1 MAISLPVRFR
11 SEGGRVAV
19 ETDPLHAPLRDFLI
33 NDLGEDVSAIA
44 RTQGR
49 LGGGGPSGPWEEVYR
64 YHRLD
69 FDGTT
74 VHVRDVGGWASCD
87 LDPAV
92 LRQCLDEYLQQVG
105 ALRSRR
111 SLERVLGEPR
121 NGEPVASSL
130 ALGSV
135 SNRTQGWG
143 LIQAPR
149 AMLEDIAG
157 LTPHPD
163 GCLPHGVLETG
174 SGACWADLAVLD
186 ESGTRLRGGTKTFMP
201 RGIDPERLMA
211 ELGNTLT
218 QARFLNGVPGAWSG
232 VVAGVPV
239 HGYIDPD
246 SVLRLPC
253 HPIEIEG
260 VVRHVRVFFPELA
273 DSGVDLEAAASSASM
288 FSQAVYGPR
297 HVLTAFLL
305 HDVQSHRHHL
315 EVVRAARPG
324 WEHTG
329 NACHLRV
336 DVQTVRLEHLWLP
349 GHACELPTGE
359 FAGVLYEYERLVT
372 TGVS

>member
-1 MAISLPVRFR
+1 MSLPVRFR
-11 SEGGRVAV
+11 SDGVRVAV

-44 RTQGR
+44 RAQGW
-49 LGGGGPSGPWEEVYR
+49 LDGVPSGPWQENYR

-69 FDGTT
+69 FDGTI
-74 VHVRDVGGWASCD
+74 VHVRDVDGWASCD

-92 LRQCLDEYLQQVG
+92 LRQCLEEYLQQVG
-105 ALRSRR
+105 ALRDRR
-111 SLERVLGEPR
+111 DRVFGEAR
-121 NGEPVASSL
+121 EGEPVATSL

-135 SNRTQGWG
+135 SHRTQGWRLFQTPRAVLEDMAG
-143 LIQAPR
+143 LI
-149 AMLEDIAG
+149 
-157 LTPHPD
+157 PHPD
-163 GCLPHGVLETG
+163 GCLPHGVLGTG

-186 ESGTRLRGGTKTFMP
+186 EAGTRLRGGTKTFMP

-218 QARFLNGVPGAWSG
+218 HARFINTIPGAWAG
-232 VVAGVPV
+232 FVAGVPV
-239 HGYIDPD
+239 HGYVDPAA
-246 SVLRLPC
+246 VLRLPC
-253 HPIEIEG
+253 DPIEIGG

-273 DSGVDLEAAASSASM
+273 DSGVDLVAAASTASD
-288 FSQAVYGPR
+288 FPRAVDGPR

-329 NACHLRV
+329 NACHLRL
-336 DVQTVRLEHLWLP
+336 DVRTVRLEHMWLP
-349 GHACELPTGE
+349 GHACEMPTGE
-359 FAGVLYEYERLVT
+359 FASVLYEYERLLT
-372 TGVS
+372 P

>member
-11 SEGGRVAV
+11 SDGARVAV

-33 NDLGEDVSAIA
+33 NDLGEDVSAIVRA
-44 RTQGR
+44 QGR
-49 LGGGGPSGPWEEVYR
+49 LSGDPFEPWQDLYR

-69 FDGTT
+69 FDGTI

-105 ALRSRR
+105 ALQSRR
-111 SLERVLGEPR
+111 SLERTLSEPSS
-121 NGEPVASSL
+121 GEPVATSL

-135 SNRTQGWG
+135 SHRTQGWG
-143 LIQAPR
+143 LIQTPR
-149 AMLEDIAG
+149 SVLEDVAG

-163 GCLPHGVLETG
+163 ACLPHGVLETG

-186 ESGTRLRGGTKTFMP
+186 GPGARLRGGTKTFMP

-211 ELGNTLT
+211 ELGNALT
-218 QARFLNGVPGAWSG
+218 QARFLTAVPGAWSG
-232 VVAGVPV
+232 LVAGVPV
-239 HGYIDPD
+239 HGYIDTEA
-246 SVLRLPC
+246 VLRLPC
-253 HPIEIEG
+253 EPIEVGG
-260 VVRHVRVFFPELA
+260 VVQHVRVFFPELA
-273 DSGVDLEAAASSASM
+273 DSGTDLESAASSASVLTQ
-288 FSQAVYGPR
+288 SVYGSR

-315 EVVRAARPG
+315 EVVRNARPG

-329 NACHLRV
+329 NACHLRL
-336 DVQTVRLEHLWLP
+336 DVQTVRLEHLWLT
-349 GHACELPTGE
+349 GHACEVPTGE
-359 FAGVLYEYERLVT
+359 FARVLLEYERLQAR
-372 TGVS
+372 